1 MKIGLTGL
9 VFNTGNKGCEA
20 LSYSF
25 LDVLDDIAGSANE
38 VYDIVIFRT
47 FPVREGLRRFYSLG
61 SVKKKLGPQK
71 DYNNLRVSVCFY
83 RRIRRR
89 ILFDRLNIRCD
100 YVFDFT
106 QGDSFTDIYGDS
118 RFEEVLLLKQVFL
131 SKKVP
136 LILGPQTIGP
146 FKKKQNRQLAGRV
159 IEGCERVYVRDE
171 LSGEYTKKVSRVEPF
186 VTTDVAFFLPWTKRE
201 KADGKRR
208 IGLNVSGLLWS
219 GGHSRDNQ
227 FGLTLDYHAYIERIL
242 RELCAEENNEIHLI
256 SHATS
261 ERKNFPDND
270 WDPAVELHQ
279 KYPQTVLAEKFDTP
293 MDAKSYISGMDLF
306 IGSRMH
312 ATIAAISTGVPVIP
326 VSYSRK
332 FEGLFHTLSYPYI
345 ISATKLD
352 TDEAVQKTLKWCAEP
367 EKLAEA
373 VRVSTV
379 SIEQNKKKFY
389 DSVEELLGELSAK

>member
-131 SKKVP
+131 SKKSSN
-136 LILGPQTIGP
+136 
-146 FKKKQNRQLAGRV
+146 FRNR
-159 IEGCERVYVRDE
+159 
-171 LSGEYTKKVSRVEPF
+171 LSKSS
-186 VTTDVAFFLPWTKRE
+186 FFP
-201 KADGKRR
+201 
-208 IGLNVSGLLWS
+208 I
-219 GGHSRDNQ
+219 
-227 FGLTLDYHAYIERIL
+227 Y
-242 RELCAEENNEIHLI
+242 
-256 SHATS
+256 
-261 ERKNFPDND
+261 
-270 WDPAVELHQ
+270 
-279 KYPQTVLAEKFDTP
+279 
-293 MDAKSYISGMDLF
+293 
-306 IGSRMH
+306 
-312 ATIAAISTGVPVIP
+312 
-326 VSYSRK
+326 
-332 FEGLFHTLSYPYI
+332 
-345 ISATKLD
+345 
-352 TDEAVQKTLKWCAEP
+352 
-367 EKLAEA
+367 
-373 VRVSTV
+373 
-379 SIEQNKKKFY
+379 
-389 DSVEELLGELSAK
+389 